1 MSKRIRTFFTASLLL
16 AALCV
21 SVFANAQTFNGSA
34 NSTAGTSLIPSS
46 GTGGCTVGPQIVGG
60 TVFNATVAGLSAGAG
75 LQNARLNLT
84 HTFDSDLL
92 IQLRAPNGQL
102 LQLTANVGGAGD
114 NFTNTV
120 FQDGA
125 PSIATGTAP
134 FTGTFAPGGL
144 IPPPCGTAAA
154 PTITTIGAFAAGQNG
169 VWQLVIYDDAGG
181 DSGNMISWSL
191 TFPGADAD
199 LQIVLSDS
207 PDPVVAGTNLSY
219 TATLTNTGP
228 AAAMDAS
235 LAFPIPVGT
244 SFVSAT
250 PSAGGTCTL
259 VTPIT
264 CTWVGATANAAVRS
278 AVIVVAVP
286 ANAANGSL
294 ISASVVAS
302 SASPDSDPADNT
314 STTGTAVTTAA
325 DLSMTLSDSPDP
337 VVAGANLTWVASL
350 SNAGASD
357 AQGASIT
364 LPLPAETTFV
374 SVTPS
379 VGGICNAASPVVCT
393 WAGAT
398 APGVTRMA
406 TVVALVNPAT
416 LAGTKISATA
426 VSASTTTDPTAAN
439 NSASATTTVSTSADL
454 AITLTDA
461 PDPVIA
467 GNNLT
472 YTLTLTNAGLSA
484 AQDAAFSLPLPA
496 GTSLVS
502 VTPSAGGICNA
513 ASPVVCTWSGLTGTT
528 DVRAATVVVA
538 VAASQTGNLSA
549 TATASSMTP
558 DPAAANN
565 SATAST
571 LVQAQSDLSIT
582 LTDAPDPVSAGTNLT
597 YTAVVSNAGPS
608 NAAAVVVNLPTPAGT
623 SFVSGSVSGGG
634 SCAAGISCSVT
645 GTIAPG
651 ATRTVTITVLVAA
664 SAINGSVIG
673 ATATVSTSAT
683 DLNAVNNSASTT
695 TTVATRADLQL
706 TLTSSA
712 ATVLVNVPVT
722 FVATSQNL
730 GPADAQNLSITLTL
744 SPDFRYAS
752 HVATGATCT
761 VPQIGNSGAIVCTWA
776 GATAAGGTRTLAVTA
791 YSNVEGSSGVN
802 ASTTSA
808 TTDPV
813 AGNNAAAVTV
823 VVGYGVNGIPT
834 LGQYALLLLSVLM
847 GTIGVLTMRQRH

>member
-1 MSKRIRTFFTASLLL
+1 
-16 AALCV
+16 
-21 SVFANAQTFNGSA
+21 
-34 NSTAGTSLIPSS
+34 
-46 GTGGCTVGPQIVGG
+46 
-60 TVFNATVAGLSAGAG
+60 
-75 LQNARLNLT
+75 
-84 HTFDSDLL
+84 
-92 IQLRAPNGQL
+92 
-102 LQLTANVGGAGD
+102 
-114 NFTNTV
+114 
-120 FQDGA
+120 
-125 PSIATGTAP
+125 
-134 FTGTFAPGGL
+134 
-144 IPPPCGTAAA
+144 
-154 PTITTIGAFAAGQNG
+154 
-169 VWQLVIYDDAGG
+169 
-181 DSGNMISWSL
+181 
-191 TFPGADAD
+191 
-199 LQIVLSDS
+199 
-207 PDPVVAGTNLSY
+207 
-219 TATLTNTGP
+219 
-228 AAAMDAS
+228 
-235 LAFPIPVGT
+235 
-244 SFVSAT
+244 
-250 PSAGGTCTL
+250 
-259 VTPIT
+259 
-264 CTWVGATANAAVRS
+264 
-278 AVIVVAVP
+278 
-286 ANAANGSL
+286 
-294 ISASVVAS
+294 
-302 SASPDSDPADNT
+302 
-314 STTGTAVTTAA
+314 
-325 DLSMTLSDSPDP
+325 
-337 VVAGANLTWVASL
+337 
-350 SNAGASD
+350 
-357 AQGASIT
+357 
-364 LPLPAETTFV
+364 
-374 SVTPS
+374 
-379 VGGICNAASPVVCT
+379 
-393 WAGAT
+393 
-398 APGVTRMA
+398 
-406 TVVALVNPAT
+406 
-416 LAGTKISATA
+416 
-426 VSASTTTDPTAAN
+426 
-439 NSASATTTVSTSADL
+439 
-454 AITLTDA
+454 
-461 PDPVIA
+461 
-467 GNNLT
+467 
-472 YTLTLTNAGLSA
+472 
-484 AQDAAFSLPLPA
+484 
-496 GTSLVS
+496 
-502 VTPSAGGICNA
+502 
-513 ASPVVCTWSGLTGTT
+513 
-528 DVRAATVVVA
+528 
-538 VAASQTGNLSA
+538 
-549 TATASSMTP
+549 
-558 DPAAANN
+558 
-565 SATAST
+565 
-571 LVQAQSDLSIT
+571 VQAQSDLSIT